1 MTAETVKKLCELMST
16 KRLLTTP
23 YHPQT
28 DGQTER
34 YNQTIANMLSK
45 YIEPAKKQKDW
56 DSYVPLVTFA
66 YNTSVH
72 DATKQT
78 PFAMLYGRQAQ
89 LPLDVALL
97 KPASPGVSAH
107 DYYTLVTE
115 RIAELQK
122 AGHLNIE
129 KAQHK
134 MESRFPALETA
145 PQYSKGDKVWVLHP
159 HVPRGMTSKLT
170 SMWKG
175 PFVVVAKLSD
185 LNYLV
190 RPLGGTVLRT
200 THISKLKRY
209 REGLP
214 VTLQERSAAPE
225 DAEGEK
231 GADVNKPAR
240 KPKKAAAE
248 HNSSKNV
255 QGNTGVDMGSDN
267 KDGKDGKTNDHVSFE
282 KPGED
287 ETDRDFEVEEVVGK
301 KVKKDGTVL
310 YKLKWRGYPLSQCTW
325 EPEEHLSCR
334 ELVDEFEARKA
345 SGVKKSPKQR
355 VDKKAQKKGK

>member
-1 MTAETVKKLCELMST
+1 
-16 KRLLTTP
+16 
-23 YHPQT
+23 
-28 DGQTER
+28 
-34 YNQTIANMLSK
+34 
-45 YIEPAKKQKDW
+45 
-56 DSYVPLVTFA
+56 
-66 YNTSVH
+66 
-72 DATKQT
+72 
-78 PFAMLYGRQAQ
+78 MLYGRQAQ

-129 KAQHK
+129 KAQQK
-134 MESRFPALETA
+134 MESRFPALQTA
-145 PQYSKGDKVWVLHP
+145 PQYSKGNKVWVLHP

-200 THISKLKRY
+200 THISKLKHY
-209 REGLP
+209 HEGLP
-214 VTLQERSAAPE
+214 VTLQEKSAAPE

-231 GADVNKPAR
+231 NTNANKPAQ

-248 HNSSKNV
+248 HNSGKDA
-255 QGNTGVDMGSDN
+255 QDHTDVDMGGNSRNSTGSTAD
-267 KDGKDGKTNDHVSFE
+267 KQVSFD

-310 YKLKWRGYPLSQCTW
+310 YKLTWRGYPLSQCTW

-345 SGVKKSPKQR
+345 SGEKKSPKQR
-355 VDKKAQKKGK
+355 AEKKAQKKGK